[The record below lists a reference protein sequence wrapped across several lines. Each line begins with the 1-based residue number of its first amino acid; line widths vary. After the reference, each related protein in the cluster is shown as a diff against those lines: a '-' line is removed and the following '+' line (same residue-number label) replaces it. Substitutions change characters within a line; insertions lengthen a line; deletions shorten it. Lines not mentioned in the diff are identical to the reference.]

1 MMWILE
7 LEIRGV
13 ASRRRWLR
21 QQHVAVHERMLLPM
35 EAAQTMQQFANLLGE
50 FNRVSGAQ
58 RQPAPA
64 TPVHQGKDQPVT
76 EGAGGDWDEEQRK
89 SADRVHWLP
98 APAGRNQRVLAAS
111 VVDPSLFP
119 KNGTGDGDGGE

>member
-1 MMWILE
+1 
-7 LEIRGV
+7 
-13 ASRRRWLR
+13 
-21 QQHVAVHERMLLPM
+21 M

-50 FNRVSGAQ
+50 FNRVCGGQ
-58 RQPAPA
+58 HQPAPA
-64 TPVHQGKDQPVT
+64 TLVHQGKDQPVT

-98 APAGRNQRVLAAS
+98 APAGRNQGVLAAS

-119 KNGTGDGDGGE
+119 KMGQVTATEVNSARQEERRPEAGSEQQKGTT